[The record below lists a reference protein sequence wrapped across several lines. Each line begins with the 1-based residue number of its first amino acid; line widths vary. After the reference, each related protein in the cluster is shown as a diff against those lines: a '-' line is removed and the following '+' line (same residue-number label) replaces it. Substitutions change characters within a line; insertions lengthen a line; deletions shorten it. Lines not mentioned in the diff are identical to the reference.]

1 MDCIFCK
8 IAKKQ
13 IPSAVLYEDKD
24 FFAFLDIGPVN
35 PGHTLVIPKA
45 HYQTF
50 LDLPKKE
57 LSNIN
62 IVSQK
67 LAAAIMKATNA
78 HGFNIVMNNHP
89 AAGQEVNHAHF
100 HIIPRFDDDAKWL
113 RQPKTKYK
121 DGEIDL
127 IAAKIK
133 SLL

>member
-1 MDCIFCK
+1 M
-8 IAKKQ
+8 
-13 IPSAVLYEDKD
+13 YEDKD
-24 FFAFLDIGPVN
+24 FLAFLDIGPVN
-35 PGHTLVIPKA
+35 PGHTLVIPKS

-57 LSNIN
+57 LSAIN

-67 LAAAIMKATNA
+67 LASAIMKATKA
-78 HGFNIVMNNHP
+78 HGFNLVMNNHP

-100 HIIPRFDDDAKWL
+100 HIIPRFENDNKPL
-113 RQPKTKYK
+113 RQLQTQYK
-121 DGEIDL
+121 DGEIDI